1 MNFLQTKMRKIYFTH
16 PLASW
21 WYCLIRKQIKFHNCK
36 KVEYQLRN
44 IHSTQKTSAASK
56 SRKTTKDFDYQRQKG
71 KWHEKPRAR
80 GKSEQGTWKIK
91 LKPTY
96 TGRRDFVNIQNWC
109 YSVCLESIAKRNWSS
124 GRMTLTETY
133 TVARINYPHTRA
145 RNRINFAF
153 FFIMNSLKYNGV
165 FYPVVRRL

>member
-1 MNFLQTKMRKIYFTH
+1 MVLFN
-16 PLASW
+16 PLEKSNSTTA
-21 WYCLIRKQIKFHNCK
+21 K

-71 KWHEKPRAR
+71 KWHEKPRAM

-133 TVARINYPHTRA
+133 TVARINYPHTHGQEIA
-145 RNRINFAF
+145 LILLF
-153 FFIMNSLKYNGV
+153 FFYYELIKI
-165 FYPVVRRL
+165 

>member
-1 MNFLQTKMRKIYFTH
+1 MVLFN
-16 PLASW
+16 PLAN
-21 WYCLIRKQIKFHNCK
+21 QIPQLQK

-56 SRKTTKDFDYQRQKG
+56 SRKTTEDFDYQRQKG
-71 KWHEKPRAR
+71 KWHEKPRAM

-133 TVARINYPHTRA
+133 TVARINYPHTHGQEIA
-145 RNRINFAF
+145 LILLF
-153 FFIMNSLKYNGV
+153 FFYYELIKI
-165 FYPVVRRL
+165 